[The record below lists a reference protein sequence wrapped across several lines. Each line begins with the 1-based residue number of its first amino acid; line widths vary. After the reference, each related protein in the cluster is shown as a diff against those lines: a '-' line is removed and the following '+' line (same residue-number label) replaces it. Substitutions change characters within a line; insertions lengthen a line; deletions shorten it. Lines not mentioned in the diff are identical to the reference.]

1 MRILHIGK
9 FYPPAPGGIETFT
22 AILANAQ
29 ADAGD
34 EVVVLAHALRRQ
46 WHSSERRDGTI
57 CIHETGRW
65 GQLAYAPLSPAF
77 PWQLQRC
84 IARLRPQVL
93 HIHVPN
99 TSAFAALLVPAAR
112 RLPWLV
118 HWHADI
124 PLDSASRALRL
135 AYPFYR
141 PFEQA
146 LLRRADLVVATS
158 AAYRDA
164 SQALA
169 PWREKTR
176 IVPLALTEAPATAAA
191 DGAALWPAGKRRL
204 LAVGRLSYYKG
215 FDVLLQSLAELP
227 DCALLLIGGGECE
240 SALRAQIERLGLA
253 QRVQMT
259 GQAEQ
264 SLLEQAYAQ
273 AEIFCLPSLD
283 RAEAFGMVL
292 LEAMRAGLPCVAS
305 AIAGSGVT
313 EVVVDGQ
320 TGCLVPPGDAVA
332 LAQAL
337 RQLADT
343 PELAQ
348 TWGSAGAARWY
359 ANYRPAAVSAQ
370 FRSLYAQASEIRAA
384 ADQAD

>member
-29 ADAGD
+29 AGAGD

-46 WHSSERRDGTI
+46 WRSSERSDGVI
-57 CIHETGRW
+57 RIRETGRW

-84 IARLRPQVL
+84 ITQLRPQAL

-124 PLDSASRALRL
+124 PLDSASSALRL

-146 LLRRADLVVATS
+146 LLRRADIVVATS
-158 AAYRDA
+158 AAYCDA

-176 IVPLALTEAPATAAA
+176 IVPLALAESSTPAV
-191 DGAALWPAGKRRL
+191 GAALWPAGKRRL

-215 FDVLLQSLAELP
+215 FDILLQSLAELP
-227 DCALLLIGGGECE
+227 DCALLLVGGGECE
-240 SALRAQIERLGLA
+240 AALRAQIHRLGLTG
-253 QRVQMT
+253 RVQMT
-259 GQAEQ
+259 GQAEP
-264 SLLEQAYAQ
+264 SLLDQAYAQ

-320 TGCLVPPGDAVA
+320 TGRLVPPGDAVA
-332 LAQAL
+332 LSQAL
-337 RQLADT
+337 RTLVDM
-343 PELAQ
+343 PELARA
-348 TWGSAGAARWY
+348 WGAAGAARWY

-370 FRSLYAQASEIRAA
+370 FRALYAQASEIRAA
-384 ADQAD
+384 ADRAG

>member
-22 AILANAQ
+22 AMLARTQ
-29 ADAGD
+29 AHQGD
-34 EVVVLAHALRRQ
+34 EVGVLAHAQ
-46 WHSSERRDGTI
+46 ERCWRSRERDDGAVHVDE
-57 CIHETGRW
+57 CGRW

-77 PWQLQRC
+77 PWRLQRG
-84 IARLRPQVL
+84 IAVRRPEVL

-99 TSAFAALLVPAAR
+99 TSAFAALALPAAR
-112 RLPWLV
+112 SLPWLL

-124 PLDSASRALRL
+124 PLDSASPALRL

-146 LLRRADLVVATS
+146 LLARADLVVATS
-158 AAYRDA
+158 GAYRDA
-164 SQALA
+164 STALA
-169 PWREKTR
+169 PWHGKTR
-176 IVPLALTEAPATAAA
+176 IVPLALDEATPPTAAA
-191 DGAALWPAGKRRL
+191 SLWPAGKRRL

-215 FDVLLQSLAELP
+215 FDVLLRSLVQLP
-227 DCALLLIGGGECE
+227 DFALLLIGGGENE
-240 SALRAQIERLGLA
+240 TALREQIRGAGLED
-253 QRVQMT
+253 RVRMT

-264 SLLEQAYAQ
+264 SLLDQAYAQ

-313 EVVVDGQ
+313 EVIVHEA
-320 TGCLVPPGDAVA
+320 TGLLVPPGDAAA
-332 LAQAL
+332 LAAAL
-337 RQLADT
+337 QRLHQEPEFARRWGEAGRQ
-343 PELAQ
+343 
-348 TWGSAGAARWY
+348 RWRE
-359 ANYRPAAVSAQ
+359 NYRPAAVSSQ
-370 FRSLYAQASEIRAA
+370 IRSLYAQAIETRAA
-384 ADQAD
+384 AGRAG

>member
-22 AILANAQ
+22 AMIARAQ
-29 ADAGD
+29 VAEGD
-34 EVVVLAHALRRQ
+34 EIGVLAHAEQRR
-46 WHSSERRDGTI
+46 WRSSERRDGRVLVDE
-57 CIHETGRW
+57 CGRW

-77 PWQLQRC
+77 PWRLQRR
-84 IARLRPQVL
+84 IAALQPDVL

-99 TSAFAALLVPAAR
+99 TSAFAALALPAAR
-112 RLPWLV
+112 RLPWLL

-146 LLRRADLVVATS
+146 LLARSDLVVATS
-158 AAYRDA
+158 GAYRDA
-164 SQALA
+164 SAALA
-169 PWREKTR
+169 PWRGKTR
-176 IVPLALTEAPATAAA
+176 IVPLALDEAAPTPAAA
-191 DGAALWPAGKRRL
+191 PLWPTGKRRL

-215 FDVLLQSLAELP
+215 FDVLLRSLEQLP
-227 DCALLLIGGGECE
+227 DFALLLIGGGENE
-240 SALRAQIERLGLA
+240 AALREQIRSAGLHD
-253 QRVQMT
+253 RVRMT
-259 GQAEQ
+259 GQVEQ
-264 SLLEQAYAQ
+264 SLLDQAYAQ

-313 EVVVDGQ
+313 EVVVNES
-320 TGCLVPPGDAVA
+320 TGLLVPPGDAAA
-332 LAQAL
+332 LAAAL
-337 RQLADT
+337 QRLHQE
-343 PELAQ
+343 PELSRR
-348 TWGSAGAARWY
+348 WGEAGRRRWRE
-359 ANYRPAAVSAQ
+359 NYQPTAVSAQ
-370 FRSLYAQASEIRAA
+370 LRSLYAQAIETRAA
-384 ADQAD
+384 AGRAG

>member
-22 AILANAQ
+22 ALLARTQ
-29 ADAGD
+29 AHEGHDVA
-34 EVVVLAHALRRQ
+34 VLAHAQQRRLRSR
-46 WHSSERRDGTI
+46 ERRDGEVLVDE
-57 CIHETGRW
+57 CGRW
-65 GQLAYAPLSPAF
+65 GQLSYAPLSPAF
-77 PWQLQRC
+77 PWRLQRR
-84 IARLRPQVL
+84 IAALRPDLL

-99 TSAFAALLVPAAR
+99 TSAFAALALPAAR
-112 RLPWLV
+112 RLPWLL

-146 LLRRADLVVATS
+146 LLARADLVVATS
-158 AAYRDA
+158 GAYRDA
-164 SQALA
+164 SAALA
-169 PWREKTR
+169 PWRGKTR
-176 IVPLALTEAPATAAA
+176 VVPLALDDGGPPPTAAP
-191 DGAALWPAGKRRL
+191 LWPDGKRRL

-215 FDVLLQSLAELP
+215 FDVLLRSLAQLP
-227 DCALLLIGGGECE
+227 QCALLLIGGGENE
-240 SALRAQIERLGLA
+240 AALREQIRSAGLED
-253 QRVQMT
+253 RVRMT

-264 SLLEQAYAQ
+264 SLLDQAYAQ

-313 EVVVDGQ
+313 EVVVHES
-320 TGCLVPPGDAVA
+320 TGLLVAPGDAAA
-332 LAQAL
+332 LTAAL
-337 RQLADT
+337 QRLHRQ
-343 PELAQ
+343 PELARR
-348 TWGSAGAARWY
+348 WGEAGRQRWRQ
-359 ANYRPAAVSAQ
+359 NYRPVAVSEQ
-370 FRSLYAQASEIRAA
+370 LQSLYEQAIENRAA
-384 ADQAD
+384 AGLAD

>member
-22 AILANAQ
+22 AMLARTQ
-29 ADAGD
+29 AAEGD
-34 EVVVLAHALRRQ
+34 EVGVLAHAQQRR
-46 WHSSERRDGTI
+46 WRSRERHDGSVRI
-57 CIHETGRW
+57 DECGRW

-77 PWQLQRC
+77 PWRLQRG
-84 IARLRPQVL
+84 ITLLRPDVL

-99 TSAFAALLVPAAR
+99 TSAFAALALPSAR
-112 RLPWLV
+112 RLPWLL

-135 AYPFYR
+135 AYPLYR

-146 LLRRADLVVATS
+146 LLARADLVVATS
-158 AAYRDA
+158 GAYRDA
-164 SQALA
+164 SAALA
-169 PWREKTR
+169 PWHAKTR
-176 IVPLALTEAPATAAA
+176 VVPLALDAAEPPPAAPP
-191 DGAALWPAGKRRL
+191 LWPAGKRRL

-215 FDVLLQSLAELP
+215 FDVLLRSLEQLP
-227 DCALLLIGGGECE
+227 DFALLLIGGGENE
-240 SALRAQIERLGLA
+240 AALREQIRAAGLQERV
-253 QRVQMT
+253 RMT

-264 SLLEQAYAQ
+264 SLLDQAYAQ

-313 EVVVDGQ
+313 EVIQ
-320 TGCLVPPGDAVA
+320 HEATGLLVPPGDAAA
-332 LAQAL
+332 LAAAL
-337 RQLADT
+337 QRLHQET
-343 PELAQ
+343 ELARG
-348 TWGSAGAARWY
+348 WGEAGRRRWQQ
-359 ANYRPAAVSAQ
+359 NYRPAAVSAQ
-370 FRSLYAQASEIRAA
+370 IRSLYAQAIERRAA
-384 ADQAD
+384 AGPAS